1 MFVLFSTL
9 CVVMMFSIERVMS
22 FTLCICVL
30 LSLVGLVL
38 LLKEEGRESGDSWKK
53 PPFEKVENTMLIL
66 D

>member
-9 CVVMMFSIERVMS
+9 CVVMMFSIERVLF

-38 LLKEEGRESGDSWKK
+38 LLKEKGRESGDSWKK
-53 PPFEKVENTMLIL
+53 PPF
-66 D
+66 